1 MSRLPRAQRKA
12 EIDQHHG
19 RSRLMIGQAN
29 NLATFFISSLLLDLP
44 VGLSQAPCRPDFSH
58 DNTYLLAFQLL
69 RRAIYANHKQIAYGD
84 DCQTVPD
91 SCVMKIHLAKPS
103 LAGSWWHRQNLK
115 GLNKIKQPGRHGF
128 ALLVHWEV
136 KHNFRS
142 LLVSDGTFFAQT
154 CHLSFPIE
162 SPFERIFRPRG
173 LNENTS
179 SRHNTI

>member
-29 NLATFFISSLLLDLP
+29 SLATFFISSLLLDLP

-58 DNTYLLAFQLL
+58 DNTYFLAFQSLRQGPFMLIISKLL
-69 RRAIYANHKQIAYGD
+69 MVMIARRFRTA
-84 DCQTVPD
+84 V
-91 SCVMKIHLAKPS
+91 
-103 LAGSWWHRQNLK
+103 WWRFIWLNPRQNLK

-142 LLVSDGTFFAQT
+142 LLVSDGKFFAQT

-173 LNENTS
+173 FNENTS